1 MVINIIIKILH
12 IEAWFQIIQYMY
24 FEVFTFSVSKFKS
37 NFNGMTFNCQYKDV
51 KSCLFIV
58 LDEFVDIHREKRR

>member
-1 MVINIIIKILH
+1 
-12 IEAWFQIIQYMY
+12 MY
-24 FEVFTFSVSKFKS
+24 FEFEVFTFSVSKFKS

-58 LDEFVDIHREKRR
+58 LDAFVDINREKRG